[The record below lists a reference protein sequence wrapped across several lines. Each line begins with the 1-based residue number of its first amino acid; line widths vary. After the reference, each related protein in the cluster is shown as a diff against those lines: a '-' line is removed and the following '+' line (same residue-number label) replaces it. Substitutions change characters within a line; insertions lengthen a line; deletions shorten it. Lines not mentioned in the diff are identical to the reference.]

1 MVLFSSLLFQKVPPA
16 CTPGTSSTS
25 PFDRG
30 LEITFI
36 VTPFRRP
43 YTWPVPTLLSS
54 DRVKAQLVASQELVP
69 RTQCSGYR
77 NNHVNCLDLRAPCC
91 RKCTHHCV
99 TNGDGPTLSCTA
111 HSASFLCSG
120 TRFPSQPSTDLRMV
134 HTSFVNCMARQ
145 TNDMPGTGLTASRS
159 FCNQSPWRLLLVT
172 TAASLFRPVLGVT
185 SSLQCVASYRVDVTT
200 MLFAT
205 VGCLHCWLLTTNLS
219 RASSCTISHA
229 ASSIRSLP
237 MIEL

>member
-1 MVLFSSLLFQKVPPA
+1 M
-16 CTPGTSSTS
+16 
-25 PFDRG
+25 
-30 LEITFI
+30 
-36 VTPFRRP
+36 
-43 YTWPVPTLLSS
+43 
-54 DRVKAQLVASQELVP
+54 P
-69 RTQCSGYR
+69 RTQRSGYQ
-77 NNHVNCLDLRAPCC
+77 NNHVHCLDLSATCC
-91 RKCTHHCV
+91 HQCTHHCV
-99 TNGDGPTLSCTA
+99 ANRRPDALMYRAWYPVQW
-111 HSASFLCSG
+111 
-120 TRFPSQPSTDLRMV
+120 FPPQPSNDPCMV

-145 TNDMPGTGLTASRS
+145 TDDMPVTGLTASRN
-159 FCNQSPWRLLLVT
+159 FCNQSPRRPSLVT